1 MHIFLVS
8 IDGQWRWSPP
18 GRLRVEGVDAD
29 LDRESLVLMLL
40 RRARLLAGSSQ
51 HEFSLS
57 LDGRSRLEPD
67 EPLALTAGCCVHLL
81 SPPRT
86 ISVDMP
92 APSALLHLRVEDR
105 VGPEGLKQWLSLL
118 QSVLRRRKSPE
129 EAEAE
134 ARRSVLAGH
143 DDLQKMASSVLR
155 DAADPEAK
163 RSPPVKIEVVSTESP
178 GDAIKRACP
187 RVEKSSPGRLTLCS
201 TSVRGDGDGDGVPLN
216 SMADVAPGDRLRLE
230 LPATFP
236 LDVRLALDGDA
247 DGSAGEPKVVQVWVQ
262 HRYPPSGRPAPTGT
276 LQELKGAL
284 EGEWG
289 VLRHRQM
296 LSFGELSLDDERRTL
311 REYGVRSA
319 DMVDASEQLRQQ
331 AEAPGGRAGAW
342 TPTTGVV
349 GYQNGV
355 PCCCTSRGSSTHFW
369 WFLGDDVDPGS
380 KVVMKYRDG
389 PGKSWSCFSG
399 TYERVEGWWRSP
411 LWGARG
417 NIKYE
422 QSLWVDGECIAD
434 GLFGPEAS
442 EIAEQSPPP
451 ESAY

>member
-1 MHIFLVS
+1 
-8 IDGQWRWSPP
+8 
-18 GRLRVEGVDAD
+18 
-29 LDRESLVLMLL
+29 
-40 RRARLLAGSSQ
+40 
-51 HEFSLS
+51 
-57 LDGRSRLEPD
+57 
-67 EPLALTAGCCVHLL
+67 
-81 SPPRT
+81 
-86 ISVDMP
+86 MP
-92 APSALLHLRVEDR
+92 APSALLHLRVESR
-105 VGPEGLKQWLSLL
+105 LAPEGLKQWLSLL
-118 QSVLRRRKSPE
+118 QAVLRGRKSPE
-129 EAEAE
+129 AAEAE
-134 ARRSVLAGH
+134 AKSSVLAGH
-143 DDLQKMASSVLR
+143 DDLLKMASSVLR

-163 RSPPVKIEVVSTESP
+163 RPQSVQIEVVSTESAA
-178 GDAIKRACP
+178 DAIKRACP

-201 TSVRGDGDGDGVPLN
+201 TSVRVDGDGDGDGVPLS

-236 LDVRLALDGDA
+236 LDVRLAS
-247 DGSAGEPKVVQVWVQ
+247 DGSTDGITGETKVVQVWVQ
-262 HRYPPSGRPAPTGT
+262 HRYPPSGRPTPTGT

-311 REYGVRSA
+311 REYGVRSN
-319 DMVDASEQLRQQ
+319 DMVDASEQMRQQ
-331 AEAPGGRAGAW
+331 GEAPGGRGGAW

-369 WFLGDDVDPGS
+369 WFLGDDLDPS
-380 KVVMKYRDG
+380 AKVVMKYRDG

-422 QSLWVDGECIAD
+422 QSLWVDGECVAD

-442 EIAEQSPPP
+442 EIAEQSPLP
-451 ESAY
+451 ESF